1 MKYFKYFFFL
11 PASLAL
17 LVASC
22 SKSSNSNSAET
33 SGDWIKCAEAGFA
46 ARSEAVSFVIGNK
59 VYIGTGFDNYSNQY
73 PGNNTTL
80 YNNGKYNDLWVFD
93 PTANG
98 NLGAYSGLGTF
109 SQPSYMVSGTDTA
122 SVRSGAVAFV
132 CNGKGYVATGNDGKY
147 NLIDNWEYTPGTNTW
162 ARKASLPQDPNFPG
176 INARR
181 DAVAFAIRDT
191 GYIAGGLGNRAL
203 NDLLVYDPINDKWT
217 SKTSMPQSRYAA
229 CSFVY
234 NNKAYV
240 VTGTG
245 SSGNMVK
252 EMLCYNPGTSQWTS
266 LGDIINTANLTKD
279 DDYTDIARSNAVLFV
294 LGDYAYLTTGTINGS
309 YTAKTWMYEIA
320 TDTWTRK
327 TPYQRALREGAIGF
341 TVNGRCFVALGSGG
355 GAYFNNTSEFRP
367 DLTYDASHDSN

>member
-11 PASLAL
+11 PASIAL

-22 SKSSNSNSAET
+22 SKSTTSSAET
-33 SGDWIKCAEAGFA
+33 SGDWIKCAEAGFS
-46 ARSEAVSFVIGNK
+46 ARTDAVSFVIGNK
-59 VYIGTGFDNYSNQY
+59 VYIGTGFDNYNNQY
-73 PGNNTTL
+73 PGNNQSL
-80 YNNGKYNDLWVFD
+80 YINGKYNDLWVFD

-98 NLGAYSGLGTF
+98 TFGAYSGLGTF
-109 SQPSYMVSGTDTA
+109 SQPSYMVNGTDTA
-122 SVRSGAVAFV
+122 SPRSAAVAFV

-147 NLIDNWEYTPGTNTW
+147 NLIDNWEYTPGTNSW
-162 ARKASLPQDPNFPG
+162 ARRASLPQDPNFPG

-181 DAVAFAIRDT
+181 DAVAFSIRDS
-191 GYIAGGLGNRAL
+191 GYIAGGLGGRAL
-203 NDLLVYDPINDKWT
+203 NDLLVYDPIFNNWT
-217 SKTSMPQSRYAA
+217 SKTSMPESRYAA
-229 CSFVY
+229 CAFVY

-252 EMLCYNPGTSQWTS
+252 EMLCYDPGTTQWTA
-266 LGDIINTANLTKD
+266 LGDIINTSAITKD

-309 YTAKTWMYEIA
+309 YTAKTWMYDIKN
-320 TDTWTRK
+320 DLWTRK
-327 TPYQRALREGAIGF
+327 TPYQRQLREGAVGF

-355 GAYFNNTSEFRP
+355 GAYYTNTSEFRP